1 MHLVEEKQ
9 KSEVHQVV
17 FAVVI
22 GNSYKLLF
30 GYEKNT
36 FIETPVFVFLPLY
49 FQLVL

>member
-9 KSEVHQVV
+9 KSEDHQVV

-22 GNSYKLLF
+22 GYSYKLLF

-36 FIETPVFVFLPLY
+36 FIETVFDFLPLY
-49 FQLVL
+49 FQLDL